1 MSPTP
6 RDAQRSSDNNPQRI
20 LEQAVKTIIDQM
32 PPELVP
38 PRDSGE
44 YPVLKQKVTEQVL
57 SRHLAVQLSNQV
69 PDDIMVTG
77 GTSLMLRAP
86 NAKVTRDLD
95 IITYFYPTKNDMD
108 ELCELM
114 SEDPNDPFTYK
125 CRHKGPI
132 QSRPGESYE
141 IDVYLGRQRKGTIK
155 IDAVEARGSELN
167 EDLSDFNDKA
177 FEELQIRDPLL
188 TSHRNNNEHTT
199 LKLLS
204 PEKYLA
210 GKIAGLF
217 PIDEDG
223 KLQNILRW
231 KDLRDIMVLATSV
244 PIDAD
249 KFKEALAELV
259 EDSFDKEKQQYGFVI
274 PEQEHIEELLRRAQ
288 ENRLFIDDGFSM
300 SYQPDRFLVETMVR
314 VVSDLLLEQ
323 VAGFVWDLG
332 VHDPQL
338 QKLEKNKAV
347 PGLSLPELRDLDF
360 HGWRK
365 RNDTDIDRPPRRFD
379 GQTNQF
385 VQASATTPRN
395 VSPRTGGLDNAAL
408 FGAGFGVGTGLVQ
421 DPVTFASQSGK
432 SPWVQ
437 EDMTADVLDA
447 LAGGQPYTPSQESPG
462 GAQHDKPET
471 GRGEAT
477 SGLADYLIEG
487 GSWKGQGLGNP
498 TTQPPPEHLQDNPL
512 TNSQDNSNE
521 QPRGLST

>member
-20 LEQAVKTIIDQM
+20 LEQAVNTIIGQM
-32 PPELVP
+32 PPKLVP
-38 PRDSGE
+38 PRNSDE
-44 YPVLKQKVTEQVL
+44 YIALKKDVTKQVL

-86 NAKVTRDLD
+86 NAKVTKDLD
-95 IITYFYPTKNDMD
+95 IITYFYPTQNDMD

-114 SEDPNDPFTYK
+114 SKDPDDPFTYK
-125 CRHKGPI
+125 CRFDKRV
-132 QSRPGESYE
+132 QSRDGNSFK

-167 EDLSDFNDKA
+167 KDLSDFNDKA

-188 TSHRNNNEHTT
+188 TSHRNNNEYTT

-217 PIDEDG
+217 PIRKG
-223 KLQNILRW
+223 ALQEVLRW

-274 PEQEHIEELLRRAQ
+274 PKQEHIKELLRRAQ
-288 ENRLFIDDGFSM
+288 KNRSFIDDGFPM
-300 SYQPDRFLVETMVR
+300 SYQPDGFLVETMVR

-338 QKLEKNKAV
+338 QKLEEKNKAV

-365 RNDTDIDRPPRRFD
+365 RNDTDINKPPRRFD

-395 VSPRTGGLDNAAL
+395 VSPRTTGLDNAV
-408 FGAGFGVGTGLVQ
+408 FGAGFGVGTGLME
-421 DPVTFASQSGK
+421 DPGK
-432 SPWVQ
+432 SPWAQ
-437 EDMTADVLDA
+437 DTTADVLDA
-447 LAGGQPYTPSQESPG
+447 LAGGQPYTQPQESPG

-471 GRGEAT
+471 GQGEIT

-498 TTQPPPEHLQDNPL
+498 TTQPPPEHPQDNPP

>member
-6 RDAQRSSDNNPQRI
+6 RDAQRASDNNPQRI

-32 PPELVP
+32 PPKLVP
-38 PRDSGE
+38 PRDSDE
-44 YPVLKQKVTEQVL
+44 YKALKQDVTKQVL

-108 ELCELM
+108 ELCEFM

-125 CRHKGPI
+125 CRFDKKVE
-132 QSRPGESYE
+132 SRNGNSFK
-141 IDVYLGRQRKGTIK
+141 IDVYLGRQYKSTIK

-188 TSHRNNNEHTT
+188 TSHRNNNEYTT

-217 PIDEDG
+217 PIDKDG

-274 PEQEHIEELLRRAQ
+274 PKQGHIEELLRRAQ
-288 ENRLFIDDGFSM
+288 ENRKYIKDGFKKFH
-300 SYQPDRFLVETMVR
+300 QPDEFLVETMVR

-338 QKLEKNKAV
+338 QKLEEKNKAV

-385 VQASATTPRN
+385 VQASATTSRN
-395 VSPRTGGLDNAAL
+395 VSPRTTGLDNAV
-408 FGAGFGVGTGLVQ
+408 FGAGFGVGTRLAE
-421 DPVTFASQSGK
+421 DPGK
-432 SPWVQ
+432 SPWSQ
-437 EDMTADVLDA
+437 EDTTADVLDA

-471 GRGEAT
+471 GRGEIT

-498 TTQPPPEHLQDNPL
+498 TTQPPHIDGTPPNPQDKENHK
-512 TNSQDNSNE
+512 Q
-521 QPRGLST
+521 QGLGG

>member
-6 RDAQRSSDNNPQRI
+6 RDAQRASDNNPQRI

-32 PPELVP
+32 PPKLVP
-38 PRDSGE
+38 PRKSDE
-44 YPVLKQKVTEQVL
+44 YPLLEQEVTKQVL

-86 NAKVTRDLD
+86 NAKVTKDLD
-95 IITYFYPTKNDMD
+95 IITYFYPTQNNMD

-125 CRHKGPI
+125 CRFDKKVE
-132 QSRPGESYE
+132 SRNGNSFK
-141 IDVYLGRQRKGTIK
+141 IDVYLGRQYKSTIK

-167 EDLSDFNDKA
+167 KDLSDFNDKA

-217 PIDEDG
+217 PIDKDG

-231 KDLRDIMVLATSV
+231 KDLRDIMILATSV

-274 PEQEHIEELLRRAQ
+274 PKQGHIEELLRRAQ
-288 ENRLFIDDGFSM
+288 ENRKYIKDGFKKFH
-300 SYQPDRFLVETMVR
+300 QPDEFLVETMVR

-385 VQASATTPRN
+385 VQASATTSRN
-395 VSPRTGGLDNAAL
+395 VSPRTGGLDNAV
-408 FGAGFGVGTGLVQ
+408 FEAGFGVGTRLAE
-421 DPVTFASQSGK
+421 DPGK
-432 SPWVQ
+432 SPWSQ
-437 EDMTADVLDA
+437 EDTTADVLDA
-447 LAGGQPYTPSQESPG
+447 LAGGQPYTQPQESPG

-471 GRGEAT
+471 GRGEIT

-498 TTQPPPEHLQDNPL
+498 TTQPPHIDGTPPNPQDKENHK
-512 TNSQDNSNE
+512 Q
-521 QPRGLST
+521 QGLGG

>member
-20 LEQAVKTIIDQM
+20 LEQAVNTIIDQM
-32 PPELVP
+32 PPGIVP
-38 PRDSGE
+38 LHDPKMINK
-44 YPVLKQKVTEQVL
+44 LKQDVTEQVL
-57 SRHLAVQLSNQV
+57 SRHLAVQLSNC
-69 PDDIMVTG
+69 DEGIMVTG

-86 NAKVTRDLD
+86 NAKVTKDLD
-95 IITYFYPTKNDMD
+95 IITSFYPTRDDMD

-114 SEDPNDPFTYK
+114 SEDPDDPFTYK
-125 CRHKGPI
+125 CRYKDSVK
-132 QSRPGESYE
+132 SRPGESYE

-155 IDAVEARGSELN
+155 IDAVKARGSELN
-167 EDLSDFNDKA
+167 KDLSDFNDKA

-188 TSHRNNNEHTT
+188 TSHRNNQKLTT

-217 PIDEDG
+217 PIRKG
-223 KLQNILRW
+223 ALQEVLRW

-249 KFKEALAELV
+249 KFKKALAELV
-259 EDSFDKEKQQYGFVI
+259 KDSFDKEKRQYNFII
-274 PEQEHIEELLRRAQ
+274 PKQKHIKELLRQAQ
-288 ENRLFIDDGFSM
+288 ENRTFIDDGFPM
-300 SYQPDRFLVETMVR
+300 SYQPDQFSVETMVR
-314 VVSDLLLEQ
+314 VISDLLLEQ
-323 VAGFVWDLG
+323 DTGFVWDLG

-338 QKLEKNKAV
+338 QKLEEKNKAV

-385 VQASATTPRN
+385 VQASATTSRN

-421 DPVTFASQSGK
+421 DPVASTPQSGI
-432 SPWVQ
+432 
-437 EDMTADVLDA
+437 TADVLDA

-462 GAQHDKPET
+462 GAQHDKLET

-498 TTQPPPEHLQDNPL
+498 TTQPPHIDGTPPNPQDKENRK
-512 TNSQDNSNE
+512 Q
-521 QPRGLST
+521 QGLGG

>member
-6 RDAQRSSDNNPQRI
+6 RDAQRASDNNPQRI

-32 PPELVP
+32 PPKLVP
-38 PRDSGE
+38 PRKSDE
-44 YPVLKQKVTEQVL
+44 YPLLEQEVTKQVL

-95 IITYFYPTKNDMD
+95 IITYFYPTQNNMD

-125 CRHKGPI
+125 CRFDKSV
-132 QSRPGESYE
+132 QSRDGNSFK
-141 IDVYLGRQRKGTIK
+141 IDVYLGRQYKSTIK

-188 TSHRNNNEHTT
+188 TSHRNNNEYTT

-274 PEQEHIEELLRRAQ
+274 PKQGHIEELLRRAQ
-288 ENRLFIDDGFSM
+288 ENRKYIKDGFKKFH
-300 SYQPDRFLVETMVR
+300 QPDEFLVETMVR

-338 QKLEKNKAV
+338 QKLEEKNKAV

-379 GQTNQF
+379 GQTNGF
-385 VQASATTPRN
+385 VQASATTSRN
-395 VSPRTGGLDNAAL
+395 VSPRTTGLDNAV

-421 DPVTFASQSGK
+421 DPVAFASQSGK
-432 SPWVQ
+432 SPWAQ
-437 EDMTADVLDA
+437 EDTTADVLDA
-447 LAGGQPYTPSQESPG
+447 LAGRQPYTQPQESPG

-498 TTQPPPEHLQDNPL
+498 TTQPPHIDGTPPNPQDKENRK
-512 TNSQDNSNE
+512 Q
-521 QPRGLST
+521 QGLGG

>member
-6 RDAQRSSDNNPQRI
+6 RDAQRASDNNPQRI
-20 LEQAVKTIIDQM
+20 LEQAVTTIIGQM
-32 PPELVP
+32 PPKLVP
-38 PRDSGE
+38 PRNSDE
-44 YPVLKQKVTEQVL
+44 YLALKKDVTKQVL

-86 NAKVTRDLD
+86 NAKVTKDLD
-95 IITYFYPTKNDMD
+95 IITYFYPTQNNMD

-114 SEDPNDPFTYK
+114 SKDPNDPFTYK
-125 CRHKGPI
+125 CRFDKKVE
-132 QSRPGESYE
+132 SRNGNSFK
-141 IDVYLGRQRKGTIK
+141 IDVYLGRQYKSTIK

-217 PIDEDG
+217 PIRKG
-223 KLQNILRW
+223 VLQEVKRW

-274 PEQEHIEELLRRAQ
+274 PKQGHIEELLRRAQ
-288 ENRLFIDDGFSM
+288 ENRKYIKDGFKKFH
-300 SYQPDRFLVETMVR
+300 QPDEFLVETMVR

-395 VSPRTGGLDNAAL
+395 VSPRAGGLDNAV
-408 FGAGFGVGTGLVQ
+408 FGAGFGVGTRLAE
-421 DPVTFASQSGK
+421 DPGK
-432 SPWVQ
+432 SPWAQ

-462 GAQHDKPET
+462 GAQHDKLET

-487 GSWKGQGLGNP
+487 GSWKGRGLGNP
-498 TTQPPPEHLQDNPL
+498 TTQPPHIDGTPPNPQDKENRK
-512 TNSQDNSNE
+512 Q
-521 QPRGLST
+521 QGLGG

>member
-32 PPELVP
+32 PPKLVP
-38 PRDSGE
+38 LHDPKMINK
-44 YPVLKQKVTEQVL
+44 LKQDVTEEVL
-57 SRHLAVQLSNQV
+57 SRHLAVQLSNC
-69 PDDIMVTG
+69 DEGIMVTG

-86 NAKVTRDLD
+86 NAKVTKDLD
-95 IITYFYPTKNDMD
+95 IITSFYPTQDDMD

-114 SEDPNDPFTYK
+114 SEDPDDPFTYK
-125 CRHKGPI
+125 CRFDKRV
-132 QSRPGESYE
+132 QSRDGNSFK

-155 IDAVEARGSELN
+155 IDAVKARGSELN
-167 EDLSDFNDKA
+167 KDLSDFNDKA

-249 KFKEALAELV
+249 KFKKALADLV

-274 PEQEHIEELLRRAQ
+274 PKQEHIKELLRRAQ
-288 ENRLFIDDGFSM
+288 ENRTFIDDGFPI
-300 SYQPDRFLVETMVR
+300 SYQPDQFSVETMVR

-338 QKLEKNKAV
+338 QKLEEKNKAV
-347 PGLSLPELRDLDF
+347 PGLSLPELRGLDF

-395 VSPRTGGLDNAAL
+395 VSPRTGGLDNAV
-408 FGAGFGVGTGLVQ
+408 FGAGFGVGTRLAE
-421 DPVTFASQSGK
+421 DPGK
-432 SPWVQ
+432 SPWAQ

-462 GAQHDKPET
+462 GAQHDKLET

-487 GSWKGQGLGNP
+487 GSWKGRGLGNP
-498 TTQPPPEHLQDNPL
+498 TTQPPHIDGTPPNPQDKENRK
-512 TNSQDNSNE
+512 Q
-521 QPRGLST
+521 QGLGG

>member
-6 RDAQRSSDNNPQRI
+6 RDAQRASDNNPQRI

-32 PPELVP
+32 PPKLVP
-38 PRDSGE
+38 PRKSDE
-44 YPVLKQKVTEQVL
+44 YPLLEQEVTKQVL

-86 NAKVTRDLD
+86 NAKVTKDLD
-95 IITYFYPTKNDMD
+95 IITYFYPTQNNMD

-114 SEDPNDPFTYK
+114 SKDPNDPFTYK
-125 CRHKGPI
+125 CRFDKKVE
-132 QSRPGESYE
+132 SRNGNSFK
-141 IDVYLGRQRKGTIK
+141 IDVYLGRQYKSTIK

-217 PIDEDG
+217 PIRKG
-223 KLQNILRW
+223 VLQEVKRW

-274 PEQEHIEELLRRAQ
+274 PKQGHIEELLRRAQ
-288 ENRLFIDDGFSM
+288 ENRKYIKDGFKKFH
-300 SYQPDRFLVETMVR
+300 QPDEFLVETMVR

-395 VSPRTGGLDNAAL
+395 VSPRAGGLDNAV
-408 FGAGFGVGTGLVQ
+408 FGAGFGVGTRLAE
-421 DPVTFASQSGK
+421 DPGK
-432 SPWVQ
+432 SPWAQ

-462 GAQHDKPET
+462 GAQHDKLET

-487 GSWKGQGLGNP
+487 GSWKGRGLGNP
-498 TTQPPPEHLQDNPL
+498 TTQPPHIDGTPPNPQDKENRK
-512 TNSQDNSNE
+512 Q
-521 QPRGLST
+521 QGLGG

>member
-32 PPELVP
+32 PPGIVP
-38 PRDSGE
+38 LHDPKMINK
-44 YPVLKQKVTEQVL
+44 LKQDVTEQVL
-57 SRHLAVQLSNQV
+57 SRHLAVQLSNC
-69 PDDIMVTG
+69 DEGIMVTG

-86 NAKVTRDLD
+86 NAKVTKDLD
-95 IITYFYPTKNDMD
+95 IITSFYPTRDDMD

-114 SEDPNDPFTYK
+114 SEDPDDPFTYK
-125 CRHKGPI
+125 CRYKDSVK
-132 QSRPGESYE
+132 SRPGESYE

-155 IDAVEARGSELN
+155 IDAVKARGSELN
-167 EDLSDFNDKA
+167 KDLSDFNDKA

-188 TSHRNNNEHTT
+188 TSHRNNQKLTT

-217 PIDEDG
+217 PIRKG
-223 KLQNILRW
+223 ALQEVLRW

-249 KFKEALAELV
+249 KFKKALAELV
-259 EDSFDKEKQQYGFVI
+259 KDSFDKEKRQYNFII
-274 PEQEHIEELLRRAQ
+274 PKQEHIEELLRRAQ
-288 ENRLFIDDGFSM
+288 ENRTFIDDGFPM
-300 SYQPDRFLVETMVR
+300 SYQPDQFSVETMVR

-338 QKLEKNKAV
+338 QKLEEKNNAV

-379 GQTNQF
+379 GQTNGF
-385 VQASATTPRN
+385 VQASATTSRN
-395 VSPRTGGLDNAAL
+395 VSPRTGGLDNAV
-408 FGAGFGVGTGLVQ
+408 FGVGTRLAE
-421 DPVTFASQSGK
+421 DPGK
-432 SPWVQ
+432 SLWSQ
-437 EDMTADVLDA
+437 ENTTADVLDA
-447 LAGGQPYTPSQESPG
+447 LAGRQPYTQPQESPG

-498 TTQPPPEHLQDNPL
+498 TTQPPHIDGTPPNPQDKENRK
-512 TNSQDNSNE
+512 Q
-521 QPRGLST
+521 QGLGG

>member
-6 RDAQRSSDNNPQRI
+6 RDAQRASNNNPQRI
-20 LEQAVKTIIDQM
+20 LDQAVKTIIDQM
-32 PPELVP
+32 PPGIVP
-38 PRDSGE
+38 LHDPKMINK
-44 YPVLKQKVTEQVL
+44 LKQDVTEQVL

-86 NAKVTRDLD
+86 NAKVTKDLD
-95 IITYFYPTKNDMD
+95 IITYFYPTQGDMD

-114 SEDPNDPFTYK
+114 SKDPDDPFTYK
-125 CRHKGPI
+125 CRHKGSV

-141 IDVYLGRQRKGTIK
+141 IDVYLGRQCKGTIK

-167 EDLSDFNDKA
+167 KDLSDFNDKA

-188 TSHRNNNEHTT
+188 TSHRNNQKLTT

-217 PIDEDG
+217 PIR
-223 KLQNILRW
+223 KNALQEVLRW

-249 KFKEALAELV
+249 KFKKALAELV
-259 EDSFDKEKQQYGFVI
+259 KDSFDKEKRQYNFTI
-274 PEQEHIEELLRRAQ
+274 PKQEHIKELLRQAQ
-288 ENRLFIDDGFSM
+288 KNRSFIDDGFPM
-300 SYQPDRFLVETMVR
+300 SYQPDEFSVETMVR
-314 VVSDLLLEQ
+314 VISDLLLEQ
-323 VAGFVWDLG
+323 ATGFVWDLG

-338 QKLEKNKAV
+338 QKLEEKNKAV
-347 PGLSLPELRDLDF
+347 PGLSLPELRGLDF

-395 VSPRTGGLDNAAL
+395 VSPRTTGLDNAV
-408 FGAGFGVGTGLVQ
+408 FGAGFGVGTELVE
-421 DPVTFASQSGK
+421 DPGK
-432 SPWVQ
+432 SPWSQ
-437 EDMTADVLDA
+437 DTTADILGA
-447 LAGGQPYTPSQESPG
+447 LAGGQPYTQPQESPG

-471 GRGEAT
+471 GQGET
-477 SGLADYLIEG
+477 TGGLADYLIEG
-487 GSWKGQGLGNP
+487 GSWKGQGLSNP
-498 TTQPPPEHLQDNPL
+498 TTQPPPEHPQDNPL
-512 TNSQDNSNE
+512 TNSQDNSND

>member
-32 PPELVP
+32 PPGIVP
-38 PRDSGE
+38 LHDPKMINK
-44 YPVLKQKVTEQVL
+44 LKQDVTEQVL
-57 SRHLAVQLSNQV
+57 SRHLAVQLSNC
-69 PDDIMVTG
+69 DEGIMVTG

-86 NAKVTRDLD
+86 NAKVTKDLD
-95 IITYFYPTKNDMD
+95 IITSFYPTRDDMD

-114 SEDPNDPFTYK
+114 SEDPDDPFTYK
-125 CRHKGPI
+125 CRYKDSVK
-132 QSRPGESYE
+132 SRPGESYE

-155 IDAVEARGSELN
+155 IDAVKARGSELN
-167 EDLSDFNDKA
+167 KDLSDFNDKA

-188 TSHRNNNEHTT
+188 TSHRNNQKLTT

-217 PIDEDG
+217 PIRKG
-223 KLQNILRW
+223 ALQEVLRW

-249 KFKEALAELV
+249 KFKKALAELV
-259 EDSFDKEKQQYGFVI
+259 KDSFDKEKRQYNFII
-274 PEQEHIEELLRRAQ
+274 PKQEHIEELLRRAQ
-288 ENRLFIDDGFSM
+288 ENRTFIDDGFPM
-300 SYQPDRFLVETMVR
+300 SYQPDQFSVETMVR

-395 VSPRTGGLDNAAL
+395 VSPRAGGLDNAV
-408 FGAGFGVGTGLVQ
+408 FGAGFGVGTRLAE
-421 DPVTFASQSGK
+421 DPGK
-432 SPWVQ
+432 SPWAQ

-498 TTQPPPEHLQDNPL
+498 TTQPPHIDGTPPNPQDKENRK
-512 TNSQDNSNE
+512 Q
-521 QPRGLST
+521 QGLGG

>member
-6 RDAQRSSDNNPQRI
+6 RDAQRASDNNPQRI
-20 LEQAVKTIIDQM
+20 LEQAVNTIIGQM

-38 PRDSGE
+38 PRNSGK
-44 YPVLKQKVTEQVL
+44 YPLLEQEVTKQVL

-86 NAKVTRDLD
+86 NAKVTKDLD
-95 IITYFYPTKNDMD
+95 IITYFYPTKDNMD
-108 ELCELM
+108 KLCELM

-125 CRHKGPI
+125 CRFDKRV

-141 IDVYLGRQRKGTIK
+141 IDVYLGRQCKGTIK

-167 EDLSDFNDKA
+167 KDLSDFNDKA

-188 TSHRNNNEHTT
+188 TSHRNNNEYTT

-249 KFKEALAELV
+249 KFKKALAELV

-274 PEQEHIEELLRRAQ
+274 PKQGHIEELLRRAQ
-288 ENRLFIDDGFSM
+288 EYRKYIKDGFKKFH
-300 SYQPDRFLVETMVR
+300 QPDEFLVETMVR

-365 RNDTDIDRPPRRFD
+365 RNDTDINRPPRRFD

-385 VQASATTPRN
+385 VQASATTSRN
-395 VSPRTGGLDNAAL
+395 VSPRAGGLDNAV
-408 FGAGFGVGTGLVQ
+408 FGAGFGVGTGLME
-421 DPVTFASQSGK
+421 DPGK
-432 SPWVQ
+432 SPWAQ
-437 EDMTADVLDA
+437 DTTADVLDA
-447 LAGGQPYTPSQESPG
+447 LAGGQPYTQPQESPG

-487 GSWKGQGLGNP
+487 GSWKGQGLSNP
-498 TTQPPPEHLQDNPL
+498 TTQPPHIDGAPPNPQDKENRK
-512 TNSQDNSNE
+512 Q
-521 QPRGLST
+521 QGLGG

>member
-20 LEQAVKTIIDQM
+20 LEQAVNTIIGQM
-32 PPELVP
+32 PPKLVP
-38 PRDSGE
+38 PRNSDE
-44 YPVLKQKVTEQVL
+44 YLALKQEVTEQVL
-57 SRHLAVQLSNQV
+57 SRHLAVQLSKY
-69 PDDIMVTG
+69 DEGIMVTG

-86 NAKVTRDLD
+86 NAKVTKDLD
-95 IITYFYPTKNDMD
+95 IITYFYPTRDDMD

-114 SEDPNDPFTYK
+114 SKDPDDPFTYK
-125 CRHKGPI
+125 CRRKGSV

-141 IDVYLGRQRKGTIK
+141 IDVYLGRQPKGTIK

-188 TSHRNNNEHTT
+188 TSHRNNQEFTT

-217 PIDEDG
+217 PIDKDG

-259 EDSFDKEKQQYGFVI
+259 EDSFDKETRQYNFTIPKQK
-274 PEQEHIEELLRRAQ
+274 HIEELLRRAQ
-288 ENRLFIDDGFSM
+288 KNRSYIKDGFPM
-300 SYQPDRFLVETMVR
+300 SYQPDEFLVETMVR

-338 QKLEKNKAV
+338 QKLEEKNKAV
-347 PGLSLPELRDLDF
+347 PGLSLPKLRDLDF

-379 GQTNQF
+379 GQTNGF

-395 VSPRTGGLDNAAL
+395 VSPRTGGLDNAV
-408 FGAGFGVGTGLVQ
+408 FGAGFGVGTGLME
-421 DPVTFASQSGK
+421 DPGK
-432 SPWVQ
+432 SPWAQ
-437 EDMTADVLDA
+437 EDTTADVLDA

-498 TTQPPPEHLQDNPL
+498 TTQPPPEHPQDNPF

-521 QPRGLST
+521 QPRGLNT

>member
-32 PPELVP
+32 PPGIVP
-38 PRDSGE
+38 LHDPKMINK
-44 YPVLKQKVTEQVL
+44 LKQDVTEQVL
-57 SRHLAVQLSNQV
+57 SRHLAVQLSNC
-69 PDDIMVTG
+69 DEGIMVTG

-86 NAKVTRDLD
+86 NAKVTKDLD
-95 IITYFYPTKNDMD
+95 IITSFYPTRDDMD

-114 SEDPNDPFTYK
+114 SEDPDDPFTYK
-125 CRHKGPI
+125 CRYKDSVK
-132 QSRPGESYE
+132 SRPGESYE

-155 IDAVEARGSELN
+155 IDAVKARGSELN
-167 EDLSDFNDKA
+167 KDLSDFNDKA

-188 TSHRNNNEHTT
+188 TSHRNNQKLTT

-217 PIDEDG
+217 PIRKG
-223 KLQNILRW
+223 ALQEVLRW

-249 KFKEALAELV
+249 KFKKALAELV
-259 EDSFDKEKQQYGFVI
+259 KDSFDKEKRQYNFII
-274 PEQEHIEELLRRAQ
+274 PKQKHIKELLRQAQ
-288 ENRLFIDDGFSM
+288 ENRTFIDDGFPM
-300 SYQPDRFLVETMVR
+300 SYQPDQFSVETMVR
-314 VVSDLLLEQ
+314 VISDLLLEQ
-323 VAGFVWDLG
+323 DTGFVWDLG

-338 QKLEKNKAV
+338 QKLEEKNKAV

-385 VQASATTPRN
+385 VQASATTSRN

-421 DPVTFASQSGK
+421 DPVASTPQSGI
-432 SPWVQ
+432 
-437 EDMTADVLDA
+437 TADVLDA

-462 GAQHDKPET
+462 GAQHDKLET

-498 TTQPPPEHLQDNPL
+498 TTQPPHIDGTPPNPQDKENRK
-512 TNSQDNSNE
+512 Q
-521 QPRGLST
+521 QGLGG

>member
-6 RDAQRSSDNNPQRI
+6 RDAQRASDNNPQRI

-32 PPELVP
+32 PPKLVP
-38 PRDSGE
+38 PRKSDE
-44 YPVLKQKVTEQVL
+44 YPLLEQEVTKQVL

-86 NAKVTRDLD
+86 NAKVTKDLD
-95 IITYFYPTKNDMD
+95 IITYFYPTQNNMD

-125 CRHKGPI
+125 CRFDKKVE
-132 QSRPGESYE
+132 SRNGNSFK
-141 IDVYLGRQRKGTIK
+141 IDVYLGRQYKSTIK

-217 PIDEDG
+217 PIR
-223 KLQNILRW
+223 KNALQEVLRW
-231 KDLRDIMVLATSV
+231 KDLRDIMILATSV

-274 PEQEHIEELLRRAQ
+274 PKQGHIEELLRRAQ
-288 ENRLFIDDGFSM
+288 ENRKYIKDGFKKFH
-300 SYQPDRFLVETMVR
+300 QPDEFLVETMVR

-395 VSPRTGGLDNAAL
+395 VSPRTGGLDNAV
-408 FGAGFGVGTGLVQ
+408 FEAGFGVGTRLTE
-421 DPVTFASQSGK
+421 DPGK
-432 SPWVQ
+432 SPWSQ
-437 EDMTADVLDA
+437 EDTTADVLDA
-447 LAGGQPYTPSQESPG
+447 LAGGQSYTPSQESPG

-498 TTQPPPEHLQDNPL
+498 TTQPPHIDGTPPTPQDKENRK
-512 TNSQDNSNE
+512 Q
-521 QPRGLST
+521 QGLGG

>member
-6 RDAQRSSDNNPQRI
+6 RDAQRASDNNPQRI
-20 LEQAVKTIIDQM
+20 LDQAVKTIIDQM

-38 PRDSGE
+38 PRKSDE
-44 YPVLKQKVTEQVL
+44 YPLLEQEVTEQVL

-95 IITYFYPTKNDMD
+95 IITYFYPTQDNMD

-114 SEDPNDPFTYK
+114 SEDPDDPFTYK
-125 CRHKGPI
+125 CRHKDPI

-141 IDVYLGRQRKGTIK
+141 IDVYLGRQYKSTIK
-155 IDAVEARGSELN
+155 MDAVEARGSELN
-167 EDLSDFNDKA
+167 KDLSDFNDKA

-188 TSHRNNNEHTT
+188 TSHRNNNELTT

-217 PIDEDG
+217 PIRKG
-223 KLQNILRW
+223 ALQEVLRW

-274 PEQEHIEELLRRAQ
+274 PKQEHIEELLKRAQ
-288 ENRLFIDDGFSM
+288 ENRSYIKDGFKKFH
-300 SYQPDRFLVETMVR
+300 QPDRFLVETMVR

-395 VSPRTGGLDNAAL
+395 VSPRTGGLDNAV
-408 FGAGFGVGTGLVQ
+408 FGAGFGVGTGLIE
-421 DPVTFASQSGK
+421 DPGR
-432 SPWVQ
+432 SPWSQ
-437 EDMTADVLDA
+437 DTTADILGA
-447 LAGGQPYTPSQESPG
+447 LAGGQPYTQPQESPG

-471 GRGEAT
+471 GRGEIT

-498 TTQPPPEHLQDNPL
+498 TTQPPPEHPQDNPL
-512 TNSQDNSNE
+512 TNSQDNSND

>member
-32 PPELVP
+32 PPGIVP
-38 PRDSGE
+38 LHDPKMINK
-44 YPVLKQKVTEQVL
+44 LKQDVTEQVL
-57 SRHLAVQLSNQV
+57 SRHLAVQLSNC
-69 PDDIMVTG
+69 DEGIMVTG

-86 NAKVTRDLD
+86 NAKVTKDLD
-95 IITYFYPTKNDMD
+95 IITSFYPTRDDMD

-114 SEDPNDPFTYK
+114 SEDPDDPFTYK
-125 CRHKGPI
+125 CRYKDSVK
-132 QSRPGESYE
+132 SRPGESYE

-155 IDAVEARGSELN
+155 IDAVKARGSELN
-167 EDLSDFNDKA
+167 KDLSDFNDKA

-188 TSHRNNNEHTT
+188 TSHRNNQKLTT

-217 PIDEDG
+217 PIRKG
-223 KLQNILRW
+223 ALQEVLRW

-249 KFKEALAELV
+249 KFKKALAELV
-259 EDSFDKEKQQYGFVI
+259 KDSFDKEKRQYNFTI
-274 PEQEHIEELLRRAQ
+274 PKQKHIKELLRQAQ
-288 ENRLFIDDGFSM
+288 ENRTFIDDGFPM
-300 SYQPDRFLVETMVR
+300 SYQPDQFSVETMVR
-314 VVSDLLLEQ
+314 VISDLLLEQ
-323 VAGFVWDLG
+323 ATGFVWDLG

-338 QKLEKNKAV
+338 QKLEEKNKAV

-385 VQASATTPRN
+385 VQASATTSRN

-421 DPVTFASQSGK
+421 DPVASTPQSGI
-432 SPWVQ
+432 
-437 EDMTADVLDA
+437 TADVLDA

-462 GAQHDKPET
+462 GAQHDKLET
-471 GRGEAT
+471 SRGEVT
-477 SGLADYLIEG
+477 SGLADHLIEG

-498 TTQPPPEHLQDNPL
+498 TTQPPHIDGTPPNPQDKENRK
-512 TNSQDNSNE
+512 Q
-521 QPRGLST
+521 QGLGG

>member
-6 RDAQRSSDNNPQRI
+6 RDAQRASNNNPQRI
-20 LEQAVKTIIDQM
+20 LDQAVKTIIDQM
-32 PPELVP
+32 PPKLVP
-38 PRDSGE
+38 PRKSDE
-44 YPVLKQKVTEQVL
+44 YLALKQEVTEQVL
-57 SRHLAVQLSNQV
+57 SRHLAVQLSKY
-69 PDDIMVTG
+69 DEGIMVTG

-86 NAKVTRDLD
+86 NAKVTKDLD
-95 IITYFYPTKNDMD
+95 IITYFYPTRDDMD

-114 SEDPNDPFTYK
+114 SKDPDDPFTYK
-125 CRHKGPI
+125 CRRKGSV

-141 IDVYLGRQRKGTIK
+141 IDVYLGRQPKGTIK

-188 TSHRNNNEHTT
+188 TSHRNNQEFTT

-217 PIDEDG
+217 PIDKDG

-259 EDSFDKEKQQYGFVI
+259 EDSFDKETRQYNFTIPKQK
-274 PEQEHIEELLRRAQ
+274 HIEELLRRAQ
-288 ENRLFIDDGFSM
+288 KNRSYIKDGFPM
-300 SYQPDRFLVETMVR
+300 SYQPDEFLVETMVR

-338 QKLEKNKAV
+338 QKLEEKNKAV
-347 PGLSLPELRDLDF
+347 PGLSLPKLRDLDF

-395 VSPRTGGLDNAAL
+395 VSPRAGGLDNAVS
-408 FGAGFGVGTGLVQ
+408 GAGFGVGTELVE
-421 DPVTFASQSGK
+421 DPGK
-432 SPWVQ
+432 SPWSQ
-437 EDMTADVLDA
+437 EDTTADILDA
-447 LAGGQPYTPSQESPG
+447 LAGGQPYTQPRESPG

-471 GRGEAT
+471 GRGEIT

-498 TTQPPPEHLQDNPL
+498 TTQPPHIDGTPPNPQDKENRK
-512 TNSQDNSNE
+512 Q
-521 QPRGLST
+521 QGLGG